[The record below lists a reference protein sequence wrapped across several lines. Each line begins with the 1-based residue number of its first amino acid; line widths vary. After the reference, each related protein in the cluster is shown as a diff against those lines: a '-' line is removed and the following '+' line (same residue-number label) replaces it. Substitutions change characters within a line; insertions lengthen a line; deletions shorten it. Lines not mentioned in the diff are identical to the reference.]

1 VNIQP
6 LALKLKGP
14 DLVRSAPETLPGASI
29 LREGLIFATHPAW
42 GRKALR
48 QPDGPLH
55 VHQAEQCRDR

>member
-14 DLVRSAPETLPGASI
+14 DLVRSAPEAFPGASI
-29 LREGLIFATHPAW
+29 LREGLIFAPHHPAW

-55 VHQAEQCRDR
+55 VQPG